1 MIKLSSNPELQHRI
15 ESLALA
21 LGAEVVAIHR
31 DLPETYFADTSERDS
46 INRFLYRQGVFGEFK
61 DCPTDF

>member
-31 DLPETYFADTSERDS
+31 NLPETYFADRSEIDS
-46 INRFLYRQGVFGEFK
+46 LYRFFYRQGLFGEFK
-61 DCPTDF
+61 ECPTDF